1 MIALTP
7 SLPSPSG
14 TSVRSSRHVPLL
26 SLAPPA
32 LALGDELAVGEP
44 GEENNVGE
52 IWNVITRAADLVKDG
67 ERLENL
73 AWRHWG
79 QPRHA
84 SFGRRLSASS
94 HESASDAS
102 IQTPNEPSYFTRVE
116 RRTFGSALQLLV
128 EKGEGSFKDWV
139 EDAKKALPQT
149 RVPTI
154 SVPETPVANG
164 VEIRLLEPTPVPSRV
179 GSFGGST
186 NASIFP
192 SREIPPMLEE
202 EVEAEED
209 ENSLSKTNVKGR
221 VAISPMT
228 TNRDNACS
236 PRRKGRFFV
245 QSSPSKG
252 SASDSPL
259 PSPVTSA
266 ALNPPSRT
274 TPKRRSS
281 GDSSSAS
288 NSHRRDSTHVSHKR
302 HVSLT
307 TMRGKFHAEKRKVAE
322 NMAKKQEEDVEE
334 EESGWE
340 DEDLVEEDD
349 ENEPEDDEN
358 WSDEEEGEEIA
369 EDEPEEE
376 EPLPVPSP
384 PDERD
389 RKHRDPNRRRSSS
402 RPRPGRGSVSQPNI
416 GAALSRRV
424 SWHGDRSRE
433 HFTMTRPIPPPPAPT
448 PLQKMSKK
456 ERQAAAAERAKIE
469 ARLEAQRKREMFAKQ
484 QIFGTRPSSGL
495 LASALQRGA
504 SMVNLPTASNDV
516 GAVLRNSPTHG
527 QLTSL
532 AQSPSCVGPSLL
544 RSKSAAAM
552 PVQTGVSVTI
562 PAGHISKVAGKHE
575 ASSQESQSKAKASAE
590 LESEDEDS
598 EDDDA
603 NYLNTTQTR
612 QKLAALNSRQE
623 AKTKPKTAEVENL
636 PDVEP
641 APAAS
646 SNVAQALPVGPRL
659 NEFGVV
665 EPMTP
670 TTRRRNIIMAEMSE
684 SLRRNVVLEREKS
697 SGGLSRILSGGANRQ
712 RSAPPMQPS
721 HRSAVNLTQYA
732 QGQSLEHQPTVQ
744 TSQSSQDVSTHS
756 QSHASGIP
764 PPAPDVR
771 RRPAPNVLGG
781 GNILRPLT
789 RVGTD
794 EELSDINRT
803 QSTGTLE
810 SGQSSRETN
819 VPQPQA
825 PTMIR
830 SVTDGNSMQ
839 GGREKRE
846 WKRINL
852 MDTSYRIHGW

>member
-1 MIALTP
+1 MIVTP
-7 SLPSPSG
+7 F
-14 TSVRSSRHVPLL
+14 
-26 SLAPPA
+26 
-32 LALGDELAVGEP
+32 
-44 GEENNVGE
+44 
-52 IWNVITRAADLVKDG
+52 
-67 ERLENL
+67 
-73 AWRHWG
+73 RHWG

-84 SFGRRLSASS
+84 SFSRRLSASS
-94 HESASDAS
+94 HGSASDAS

-116 RRTFGSALQLLV
+116 RRTFGGALQLLV
-128 EKGEGSFKDWV
+128 EKSEGSFKDWV
-139 EDAKKALPQT
+139 EDAKRALPQT
-149 RVPTI
+149 RVPTL
-154 SVPETPVANG
+154 SVPEAPIANG
-164 VEIRLLEPTPVPSRV
+164 VEIRLVEPTPVPSRV
-179 GSFGGST
+179 GSLGGSINT
-186 NASIFP
+186 SIFP
-192 SREIPPMLEE
+192 SREIPPMLKE

-209 ENSLSKTNVKGR
+209 ENSSSKITEKRRR

-228 TNRDNACS
+228 TNRGSASS
-236 PRRKGRFFV
+236 PRRKGKFFV

-252 SASDSPL
+252 SASDSSL
-259 PSPVTSA
+259 PSPVTNA
-266 ALNPPSRT
+266 ALNPPRRT
-274 TPKRRSS
+274 THKRQSS
-281 GDSSSAS
+281 CDSSSAS
-288 NSHRRDSTHVSHKR
+288 TSHRRDSTHVSHRR

-307 TMRGKFHAEKRKVAE
+307 TMRGKFQAEKRKVAE
-322 NMAKKQEEDVEE
+322 NMAKKQEENLEE

-340 DEDLVEEDD
+340 DEDQVEENE
-349 ENEPEDDEN
+349 ENEAQDDEN

-369 EDEPEEE
+369 EDEAEEK
-376 EPLPVPSP
+376 PLPVPSP
-384 PDERD
+384 RDGRD
-389 RKHRDPNRRRSSS
+389 RKNKDPNRRRSSS
-402 RPRPGRGSVSQPNI
+402 RPRPGRGSISQPNV
-416 GAALSRRV
+416 GAALSRGA
-424 SWHGDRSRE
+424 SWNGDRTRDNL
-433 HFTMTRPIPPPPAPT
+433 TMIRPTPPPPAPT

-504 SMVNLPTASNDV
+504 SMVNLPSASDDA

-532 AQSPSCVGPSLL
+532 ARSPSCAGPSLL

-575 ASSQESQSKAKASAE
+575 ASSQESQSKAKGSPE

-598 EDDDA
+598 DEDDA

-612 QKLAALNSRQE
+612 QKLAALNSKQE
-623 AKTKPKTAEVENL
+623 AKTKASVAVVDSQQ
-636 PDVEP
+636 DVES
-641 APAAS
+641 ALAAAS
-646 SNVAQALPVGPRL
+646 SAAQALPVGPRL

-697 SGGLSRILSGGANRQ
+697 SGGLSRILSGGATRQ
-712 RSAPPMQPS
+712 RSAPSMGPS

-732 QGQSLEHQPTVQ
+732 QGQSLEHQPPARP
-744 TSQSSQDVSTHS
+744 SQSSKDLSTHS
-756 QSHASGIP
+756 ESHTSGLP
-764 PPAPDVR
+764 PSAPDVR
-771 RRPAPNVLGG
+771 RRPTPNVLGG

-794 EELSDINRT
+794 DELSAINRT
-803 QSTGTLE
+803 QSTGILE
-810 SGQSSRETN
+810 SGQRSRETTM
-819 VPQPQA
+819 PQPQA

-830 SVTDGNSMQ
+830 SATDGNNMQ

-846 WKRINL
+846 GKRINL